1 MMGYSIFSWLILVAV
16 GIGVGRLLHRVA
28 SYKLGAKIIAA
39 VVAGLLVG
47 LLLSPAR
54 DTTLM
59 YLTALGQPADVE
71 EGGASSMMSAFVT
84 QVAAM
89 LVFLGASISPFFNK

>member
-1 MMGYSIFSWLILVAV
+1 MMGYSIFSWLILLAV
-16 GIGVGRLLHRVA
+16 GIGVGKMLHRVA
-28 SYKLGAKIIAA
+28 SYKLGTKIIAA

-71 EGGASSMMSAFVT
+71 EGGASSMMSAFAT
-84 QVAAM
+84 QVGAM